1 MVDIPSRLAMDTH
14 GLHRIALLDYADE
27 ATQLCSLQWLLYV
40 NSAPSLSELMK
51 AVSEMYHKRNMLKAS
66 LGQTKAKEKGYAPSA
81 KAKKGHSSAVDTQ
94 LNAEITDLKR
104 KDRSRRSS
112 DLQNY
117 SRSHE
122 TDQLLSLIRTI
133 ETGVPLEP
141 NQVKSLGEL
150 LEQEIEVLSEGLKGR
165 CSLTDNHYP
174 QNLTIGNICDFMAL
188 PTLVYELEYPRT
200 KRIDWFYVAEKT
212 LATFGIIVVMIA
224 VSQSWIYPVVMDTV
238 RMKEEGMTAQQRLR
252 EFPWVLG
259 DLLFPFMMEYLLAFY
274 VIWECVVSLTCPLV
288 DIFANLI

>member
-1 MVDIPSRLAMDTH
+1 
-14 GLHRIALLDYADE
+14 
-27 ATQLCSLQWLLYV
+27 
-40 NSAPSLSELMK
+40 
-51 AVSEMYHKRNMLKAS
+51 MYRQRNMLKAS
-66 LGQTKAKEKGYAPSA
+66 LGQTKAKERGHATSSRG
-81 KAKKGHSSAVDTQ
+81 GHSSAVDIE
-94 LNAEITDLKR
+94 LNAEITDLKK
-104 KDRSRRSS
+104 KDSSRRSS

-117 SRSHE
+117 TRSHE
-122 TDQLLSLIRTI
+122 TDQLISLIGTI

-141 NQVKSLGEL
+141 NQVKSLREL

-165 CSLTDNHYP
+165 CSLTNNHYP
-174 QNLTIGNICDFMAL
+174 QNLTIGNICDFMTL

-200 KRIDWFYVAEKT
+200 KRIDWLYVAEKT

-274 VIWECVVSLTCPLV
+274 LIWECVVSLFGYLLP
-288 DIFANLI
+288 

>member
-1 MVDIPSRLAMDTH
+1 MQLTMATVCQIPFSHYQA
-14 GLHRIALLDYADE
+14 
-27 ATQLCSLQWLLYV
+27 
-40 NSAPSLSELMK
+40 LMK
-51 AVSEMYHKRNMLKAS
+51 AVSEMYHKRNMLAAS
-66 LGQTKAKEKGYAPSA
+66 LGQTKAKERGYATSA
-81 KAKKGHSSAVDTQ
+81 KMGHSSAVDTQ
-94 LNAEITDLKR
+94 VNAEITDLKR
-104 KDRSRRSS
+104 KDCSRRSS

-150 LEQEIEVLSEGLKGR
+150 LEQEIGVLSEGLKGR
-165 CSLTDNHYP
+165 CTLTNNHYP
-174 QNLTIGNICDFMAL
+174 QNLTIRNICDFMAL

-200 KRIDWFYVAEKT
+200 KKIDWLYVAEKI

-238 RMKEEGMTAQQRLR
+238 RMKEEGMTAQQRLQ

-274 VIWECVVSLTCPLV
+274 VIWECVVSLPSAAF
-288 DIFANLI
+288 DIC

>member
-1 MVDIPSRLAMDTH
+1 M
-14 GLHRIALLDYADE
+14 
-27 ATQLCSLQWLLYV
+27 QLTMAIVCQFVSGCEQ
-40 NSAPSLSELMK
+40 ELMR
-51 AVSEMYHKRNMLKAS
+51 AVSEMYRKRDMLKAS
-66 LGQTKAKEKGYAPSA
+66 LGQTKAKERGHATSTKT
-81 KAKKGHSSAVDTQ
+81 GHSSAIDTQ
-94 LNAEITDLKR
+94 VNAEIIDLKR
-104 KDRSRRSS
+104 KDFSQRSS

-141 NQVKSLGEL
+141 NQVKSLREL
-150 LEQEIEVLSEGLKGR
+150 LEQEIKVLSEGLKGR
-165 CSLTDNHYP
+165 CSLTNNHYP
-174 QNLTIGNICDFMAL
+174 QNLTIRNICDFMAL

-200 KRIDWFYVAEKT
+200 NKIDWLYVAEKT
-212 LATFGIIVVMIA
+212 LATFGVIVVMIA

-238 RMKEEGMTAQQRLR
+238 RMKAEGMTAQQRLR

-274 VIWECVVSLTCPLV
+274 VIWECVVSLFDCLLP
-288 DIFANLI
+288 

>member
-1 MVDIPSRLAMDTH
+1 MQLTM
-14 GLHRIALLDYADE
+14 
-27 ATQLCSLQWLLYV
+27 ATVCQFMFRHEQ
-40 NSAPSLSELMK
+40 ELMM
-51 AVSEMYHKRNMLKAS
+51 AVSEMYRKRNMLKAS
-66 LGQTKAKEKGYAPSA
+66 LGQTKAKERGHATSA
-81 KAKKGHSSAVDTQ
+81 KMGSSSAIDTQ
-94 LNAEITDLKR
+94 VNAEITDLKK
-104 KDRSRRSS
+104 KDVSRRSS

-122 TDQLLSLIRTI
+122 TDQLLSLIGTI

-141 NQVKSLGEL
+141 SQVKSLREL
-150 LEQEIEVLSEGLKGR
+150 LEQEIKVLSEGLKGR
-165 CSLTDNHYP
+165 CSLTNNHYP
-174 QNLTIGNICDFMAL
+174 RNLTIGNICDFMTL

-200 KRIDWFYVAEKT
+200 KKIDWLYVAEKT

-238 RMKEEGMTAQQRLR
+238 RMKEEGMTLQQRLR

-274 VIWECVVSLTCPLV
+274 VIWECVVSLSGCL
-288 DIFANLI
+288 LL